1 MDVVHY
7 PSQLKIKLDLDVN
20 ECVRYRQSTRTH
32 TQESTRATNEE
43 QIKNDVKISQTRTR
57 QRDQH
62 VQPRFFVNKHPVDA
76 IHERFGFHVVKEPR
90 DATFVARVGV
100 ILGVVILSL

>member
-1 MDVVHY
+1 MRMIGT
-7 PSQLKIKLDLDVN
+7 SQKEKKEYSSSELKNSHI
-20 ECVRYRQSTRTH
+20 
-32 TQESTRATNEE
+32 QEKERERERERESATNEE
-43 QIKNDVKISQTRTR
+43 QIQNDTKISRTRTR

-62 VQPRFFVNKHPVDA
+62 VQPRFFVDKHPVDA

-90 DATFVARVGV
+90 DATFAARVGV